1 MADLNFIENLIAEH
15 QQALQLSWLTYTR
28 PGRLSAT
35 PVMTYWIGE
44 YSPEH
49 YHAITLIHRNNLH
62 VFEHALQHNAFY
74 LPAAIANTQPS
85 LIIFADA
92 VACKP
97 ETLAS
102 LQQCAIAVL
111 HSPVASKLILR
122 TLASTLAEQG
132 AHRIQHGVM
141 LSLYG
146 EGVLLTGN
154 SGLGKSAIALEL
166 VSRGHQLVADDA
178 PLLHRIPASQQVFA
192 VCPPLLA
199 DFLEVRALGIL
210 NVCKLFGPNASTA
223 LMPVDLVIELV
234 ETFTAEA
241 EQRLQPYSGRA
252 NILGVD
258 IPYLQIPVTHAANL
272 ALIVETVTKNHVLYK
287 DGYDASAILI
297 QRQQQLLNKQTV

>member
-1 MADLNFIENLIAEH
+1 MADSYSIDDLIAEH
-15 QQALQLSWLTYTR
+15 QQALQLSWLTHTR
-28 PGRLSAT
+28 SGRLSAI
-35 PVMTYWIGE
+35 PAMTHWIGE
-44 YSPEH
+44 YTPEDF
-49 YHAITLIHRNNLH
+49 HAIALIHRNNLP
-62 VFEHALQHNAFY
+62 VFEHALLHNALY
-74 LPAAIANTQPS
+74 LPAAIADTQPK
-85 LIIFADA
+85 LIIFSDD
-92 VACKP
+92 VDCKP
-97 ETLAS
+97 GILAS
-102 LQQCAIAVL
+102 LQQRTIAVL
-111 HSPVASKLILR
+111 HSPLPSKLILR
-122 TLASTLAEQG
+122 ALAYTLAEQDS
-132 AHRIQHGVM
+132 HQIQHGVM

-178 PLLHRIPASQQVFA
+178 PLLHRLPASEQVFA

-210 NVCKLFGPNASTA
+210 NVCKLFGPQATMA
-223 LMPVDLVIELV
+223 LMPIHIVIELV
-234 ETFTAEA
+234 ETFTAGEQ
-241 EQRLQPYSGRA
+241 QRLQAYSGRA

-272 ALIVETVTKNHVLYK
+272 ALIVETVTRNHVLYK